1 MVPEGIGADEAAV
14 LCTWREVYG
23 GIGDFSI
30 RPEHKVLIYGAG
42 PVGLSFVKFTK
53 LMGVKW
59 VGLVDPLPN
68 KRELASLSD
77 QQRIM
82 ERDLKDSARVKG
94 MLAEIDAAQKPF
106 LDALLT
112 PLLESW
118 AMRAKS
124 LLDPIAADVG
134 LTIVDYSEQ
143 PVRAL
148 PLPTPQPRQL
158 HARRPIRVVCRGS
171 YAEIASFLLRVEK
184 LLPHVALQSLLIK
197 AQKDPDAQTA
207 EIVLE
212 WPAKGEMSVPVP
224 QPGGGA
230 KK

>member
-1 MVPEGIGADEAAV
+1 MSDAPDKSSSVKNPFFMSALILAVAAMLYLFAV
-14 LCTWREVYG
+14 QPAQM
-23 GIGDFSI
+23 SI
-30 RPEHKVLIYGAG
+30 DKA
-42 PVGLSFVKFTK
+42 
-53 LMGVKW
+53 
-59 VGLVDPLPN
+59 
-68 KRELASLSD
+68 KRELSGLKE
-77 QQRIM
+77 QRRIM

-94 MLAEIDAAQKPF
+94 VLAEIDAAQKPY

-134 LTIVDYSEQ
+134 LSIVDYAEQ

-148 PLPTPQPRQL
+148 PLPTPPPRQL
-158 HARRPIRVVCRGS
+158 YARHPIRVVCRGS
-171 YAEIASFLLRVEK
+171 YAEIASFVLRVEK
-184 LLPHVALQSLLIK
+184 LLPHVALQALLIK
-197 AQKDPDAQTA
+197 AQKEPDAQSA

-212 WPAKGEMSVPVP
+212 WPAKGELSVPAP
-224 QPGGGA
+224 PSGGGG

>member
-1 MVPEGIGADEAAV
+1 MSDAASSSSKNPMFLSALILAV
-14 LCTWREVYG
+14 AAIIYLFAVQPAQM
-23 GIGDFSI
+23 SI
-30 RPEHKVLIYGAG
+30 AKA
-42 PVGLSFVKFTK
+42 
-53 LMGVKW
+53 
-59 VGLVDPLPN
+59 
-68 KRELASLSD
+68 KRELSGLVE
-77 QQRIM
+77 QRRIM

-94 MLAEIDAAQKPF
+94 MLAEIDAKQKPY

-134 LTIVDYSEQ
+134 LTIVDYAEQ

-148 PLPTPQPRQL
+148 PLPKQTPIQL
-158 HARRPIRVVCRGS
+158 FARHPIRVVCRGS
-171 YAEIASFLLRVEK
+171 YAEIASFILRVEK
-184 LLPHVALQSLLIK
+184 LLPYVALQALQIK
-197 AQKDPDAQTA
+197 AQKDPEAQAA

-212 WPAKGEMSVPVP
+212 WPAKGEQSVPTP
-224 QPGGGA
+224 PSGGGA

>member
-1 MVPEGIGADEAAV
+1 MSDAPDKSSSVKNPFFMSALILAVAAMLYLFAV
-14 LCTWREVYG
+14 QPAQM
-23 GIGDFSI
+23 SI
-30 RPEHKVLIYGAG
+30 DKA
-42 PVGLSFVKFTK
+42 
-53 LMGVKW
+53 
-59 VGLVDPLPN
+59 
-68 KRELASLSD
+68 KRELSGLKE
-77 QQRIM
+77 QRRIM

-94 MLAEIDAAQKPF
+94 VLAEIDAAQKPY

-134 LTIVDYSEQ
+134 LSIVDYAEQ

-148 PLPTPQPRQL
+148 PLPTPPPRQL
-158 HARRPIRVVCRGS
+158 YARHPIRVVCRGS
-171 YAEIASFLLRVEK
+171 YAEIASFVLRVEK
-184 LLPHVALQSLLIK
+184 LLPHVALQALLIK
-197 AQKDPDAQTA
+197 AQKEPDAQSA

-212 WPAKGEMSVPVP
+212 WPAKGELSVLAPP
-224 QPGGGA
+224 SGGGG

>member
-1 MVPEGIGADEAAV
+1 MSDASSKSSKNPLFISALIFAAAAV
-14 LCTWREVYG
+14 IYLFAVQPAQM
-23 GIGDFSI
+23 SI
-30 RPEHKVLIYGAG
+30 AKA
-42 PVGLSFVKFTK
+42 
-53 LMGVKW
+53 
-59 VGLVDPLPN
+59 
-68 KRELASLSD
+68 KRELSGLVE
-77 QQRIM
+77 QRRIM

-94 MLAEIDAAQKPF
+94 MLAEIDAKQMPY

-134 LTIVDYSEQ
+134 LTIVDYAEQ

-148 PLPTPQPRQL
+148 PLPKQTPIQL
-158 HARRPIRVVCRGS
+158 FARRPIRVVCRGS
-171 YAEIASFLLRVEK
+171 YAEIASFILRVEK
-184 LLPHVALQSLLIK
+184 LLPYVALQALQIK
-197 AQKDPDAQTA
+197 AQKDPEAQAA

-212 WPAKGEMSVPVP
+212 WPAKGEQSVPTP
-224 QPGGGA
+224 PSGGGA

>member
-1 MVPEGIGADEAAV
+1 MSDASSKSSSSKNPVFLSALILAGAAV
-14 LCTWREVYG
+14 IYLFAVQPAQM
-23 GIGDFSI
+23 SI
-30 RPEHKVLIYGAG
+30 DKA
-42 PVGLSFVKFTK
+42 
-53 LMGVKW
+53 
-59 VGLVDPLPN
+59 
-68 KRELASLSD
+68 KRELDGLTD
-77 QQRIM
+77 QRGIM

-94 MLAEIDAAQKPF
+94 MLAEIDARQKPY

-134 LTIVDYSEQ
+134 LNIVDYAEQ

-148 PLPTPQPRQL
+148 PLPTPPPRQL
-158 HARRPIRVVCRGS
+158 FARHPIRVVCRGS
-171 YAEIASFLLRVEK
+171 YAEIASFVLRVEK
-184 LLPHVALQSLLIK
+184 LLPYVTVQALQIK
-197 AQKDPDAQTA
+197 AQKNPEAQAA

-212 WPAKGEMSVPVP
+212 WPAKGELSVVP
-224 QPGGGA
+224 TPPPGGGA

>member
-1 MVPEGIGADEAAV
+1 MSDASSRPSKNPMFLSALILAGGAVIYLFAV
-14 LCTWREVYG
+14 QPAQMSNGR
-23 GIGDFSI
+23 
-30 RPEHKVLIYGAG
+30 A
-42 PVGLSFVKFTK
+42 
-53 LMGVKW
+53 
-59 VGLVDPLPN
+59 
-68 KRELASLSD
+68 KRELEGLTD
-77 QQRIM
+77 QLRIM

-94 MLAEIDAAQKPF
+94 MLAEIDEKQKPY

-124 LLDPIAADVG
+124 LLDPIANDVG
-134 LTIVDYSEQ
+134 LTIVDYAEQ

-148 PLPTPQPRQL
+148 PLPTPPPRQL
-158 HARRPIRVVCRGS
+158 FARHPIRVIAKGS

-184 LLPHVALQSLLIK
+184 LLPHVALQALQIK
-197 AQKDPDAQTA
+197 AQKDPEAQSA
-207 EIVLE
+207 EMVLE
-212 WPAKGEMSVPVP
+212 WPAKGELSVPAP

>member
-1 MVPEGIGADEAAV
+1 MSADDAKPAVGSKNPMFISALILAGAA
-14 LCTWREVYG
+14 
-23 GIGDFSI
+23 
-30 RPEHKVLIYGAG
+30 LIYLFAVQ
-42 PVGLSFVKFTK
+42 PAQMSIDK
-53 LMGVKW
+53 
-59 VGLVDPLPN
+59 N

>member
-1 MVPEGIGADEAAV
+1 MSDASSKSSKNPMFLSALILAGAAV
-14 LCTWREVYG
+14 
-23 GIGDFSI
+23 
-30 RPEHKVLIYGAG
+30 IYLFAVQ
-42 PVGLSFVKFTK
+42 PAQMSNDKA
-53 LMGVKW
+53 
-59 VGLVDPLPN
+59 
-68 KRELASLSD
+68 KRELGGLTD
-77 QQRIM
+77 QLRIM

-94 MLAEIDAAQKPF
+94 MLAEIDEKQQPY

-134 LTIVDYSEQ
+134 LTIVDYAEQ
-143 PVRAL
+143 SVRAL
-148 PLPTPQPRQL
+148 PLPTPPPHQL
-158 HARRPIRVVCRGS
+158 FARHPIRVVCRGS

-184 LLPHVALQSLLIK
+184 LLPHVALQSLQIK
-197 AQKDPDAQTA
+197 AQKDPEAQSA

-212 WPAKGEMSVPVP
+212 WPAKGELSVPAP